1 MFDKKSSLD
10 VSRLK
15 KALAPLLRSTEH
27 GLLGMD
33 ISSSAIKLVELGS
46 AGRGL
51 QLERYV
57 IEPLP
62 KEAVV
67 EGNIQNMEAV
77 AEAIRNARRHLGSS
91 CKRVAIALPTSMA
104 IYKKILVPAA
114 QNPDDLAMLVESE
127 SNQYIP
133 FPLDEVNLDYQV
145 LGPSA
150 NSGNDLDV
158 MICAARK
165 EKVEERVAVAEM
177 AGLKVDVVDIDAF
190 AMLTAFEQLQQQLP
204 DQGINQTFALFDIG
218 ATAIHCSVI
227 RNGQQLYYREQAFGG
242 GQLTRDIQRRYGYSH
257 EESEHGK
264 RTMMLPEGYENELLR
279 PFVDSLAQEIQRA
292 LQFFYTSVSVS
303 QYLRVDY
310 ILLAG
315 GSSMLAGL
323 DDAVLG
329 RTQIS
334 TMIANPFTTMTH
346 ASHVELKNLLL
357 DAPSLLVACGLALR
371 RFD

>member
-1 MFDKKSSLD
+1 MFDKKPALDFSSL
-10 VSRLK
+10 K
-15 KALAPLLRSTEH
+15 QALRKLLPGADQAML
-27 GLLGMD
+27 GLD
-33 ISSSAIKLVELGS
+33 ISSTAIKLVELS
-46 AGRGL
+46 AAGRGP
-51 QLERYV
+51 QLERYIV
-57 IEPLP
+57 EPLP
-62 KEAVV
+62 KDAVTD
-67 EGNIQNMEAV
+67 GNIHNMEIV
-77 AEAIRNARRHLGSS
+77 AEAIRNARKRLGSPS
-91 CKRVAIALPTSMA
+91 RHAAIALPTAMA

-114 QNPDDLAMLVESE
+114 QNQEDLEVQVENE

-133 FPLDEVNLDYQV
+133 FPLEEVNLDYQV

-150 NSGNDLDV
+150 SSANDLDV

-190 AMLTAFEQLQQQLP
+190 AMLTAFEQIQQQLP
-204 DQGINQTFALFDIG
+204 DQGMNQTFALFDIG
-218 ATAIHCSVI
+218 ASTIHCSVI

-242 GQLTRDIQRRYGYSH
+242 IQLTRDIQRRYGYSH
-257 EESEHGK
+257 EEAEQGK
-264 RTMMLPEGYENELLR
+264 RTMSLPEGYENELLH

-292 LQFFYTSVSVS
+292 LQFFYTTVSVS

-334 TMIANPFTTMTH
+334 TMIANPFTSMTH
-346 ASHVELKNLLL
+346 SPHIELKELLL